1 MSDPK
6 KRTIEGWIDQ
16 ASSQLQSAKEYLK
29 STYRCVDAI
38 QSSQQCI
45 ELSVKAVLTMMQVTY
60 PKAHQWAADKEPF
73 AAIAKQIK
81 QRELLTKLEAQYLN
95 HSIPLP
101 RILLLMSFWGQ
112 LYLVSK
118 YGFEVEFL
126 ASAKQLFKPE
136 EAKLAVQH
144 ADECYQA
151 ANTLRYL
158 DKDRLKAIIS

>member
-1 MSDPK
+1 MSDTIQK
-6 KRTIEGWIDQ
+6 TIEGWIDQ
-16 ASSQLQSAKEYLK
+16 ALGQLQSAKEYLK

-45 ELSVKAVLTMMQVTY
+45 ELSVKAVLTMLRVTY

-81 QRELLTKLEAQYLN
+81 QRELIAKLEAQYLS

-151 ANTLRYL
+151 ATALRYL
-158 DKDRLKAIIS
+158 DKDKIEAIIS

>member
-1 MSDPK
+1 LLGRKTSWIGSAMS
-6 KRTIEGWIDQ
+6 
-16 ASSQLQSAKEYLK
+16 Y
-29 STYRCVDAI
+29 
-38 QSSQQCI
+38 
-45 ELSVKAVLTMMQVTY
+45 VKGRPHL
-60 PKAHQWAADKEPF
+60 
-73 AAIAKQIK
+73 
-81 QRELLTKLEAQYLN
+81 